1 MNRVNPF
8 TWGYDEFDRFESIP
22 NQFNATYREVPDNVF
37 DKTEREVFFNEDT
50 ILVSPNIAAVCDMDS
65 ICDADLAIV

>member
-22 NQFNATYREVPDNVF
+22 NQFNATYKEVPDNVF
-37 DKTEREVFFNEDT
+37 DKTEREVF
-50 ILVSPNIAAVCDMDS
+50 
-65 ICDADLAIV
+65 